1 MNMKINEKSICAIE
15 KCFNAMVETL
25 DQYYKEE
32 IGRKV
37 LSNKKERARNCK
49 FNGGTAPFG
58 YSISPDGNYEID
70 SETGPIVL
78 EIFIRFAMARSLRDF
93 KRHTK

>member
-32 IGRKV
+32 I
-37 LSNKKERARNCK
+37 
-49 FNGGTAPFG
+49 
-58 YSISPDGNYEID
+58 
-70 SETGPIVL
+70 
-78 EIFIRFAMARSLRDF
+78 
-93 KRHTK
+93 